1 MAPGLPGAQGP
12 SLALTPA
19 LHPGGCIQLLCSR
32 VPQSDSGGLQP
43 QGLHGELKAEAL
55 QAARSCPT
63 PARGSSRNL
72 PPLLHAFLTLMWV
85 VPLFTSP
92 QRDHTRGGR
101 GLGFTPSPTRRSH
114 RQGAG
119 TQEH

>member
-19 LHPGGCIQLLCSR
+19 LHPGGCIQLLCSG
-32 VPQSDSGGLQP
+32 VPPSDSGGLQP
-43 QGLHGELKAEAL
+43 QGLQGELKAEAL

-72 PPLLHAFLTLMWV
+72 PPLLHTFLTLMWV

-92 QRDHTRGGR
+92 QRGRAWGGR
-101 GLGFTPSPTRRSH
+101 GLGFPPRPTCRSH

-119 TQEH
+119 AQEH